1 MGTEGHRKVQVF
13 SSEIVEDA
21 RTLLTQKTTEPVPQP
36 AFVHDGGGDTDAVA
50 SSRGVAEKR
59 LFIDHADSSAGREGD
74 KDQSN
79 CSFGVHGEIEWAG

>member
-1 MGTEGHRKVQVF
+1 MGTEGRRKVQVF

-21 RTLLTQKTTEPVPQP
+21 RMLLTQKTSEP
-36 AFVHDGGGDTDAVA
+36 VHDGGGDTDAVA

-59 LFIDHADSSAGREGD
+59 LFIDHADSSSGAEGD

-79 CSFGVHGEIEWAG
+79 GSFGVHGEIEWAS